1 MAGTVS
7 TTVPAAGKARFHG
20 RTSTTILARQCGG
33 MIPQHMNSG
42 EAPQLERNLRST
54 ESAA

>member
-1 MAGTVS
+1 LMEE
-7 TTVPAAGKARFHG
+7 PPPRFWQG
-20 RTSTTILARQCGG
+20 QCGG